1 MKLKGIGGG
10 AGDFIT
16 GLDVGTSSLKVIVA
30 ECRGGGKPVILYAHE
45 EPSFGIRKGAVI
57 DLGEAS
63 QSINRALSE
72 VKKISKSALKNIYV
86 SIGTPQAKLQ
96 ASRGIVAVSRADAEI
111 YQDDVDRAVRASQAV
126 NLPQNRTIIHTLT
139 KEFMVDGVGDIIDP
153 LGLSG
158 SRLEVQSLI
167 IDAFSPHIKTLIRA
181 VELSGGDVSGLVF
194 SPLVAARAAL
204 SKRQRDLGTA
214 IIDIGFGTT
223 GMAVYEENRLTGVSK
238 FPVGA
243 ANISNDLAVGL
254 KIPVDAAEEVKLHYG
269 YAYSKEVP
277 HKESVDLKKFEE
289 DAKGSVSRKFIAEI
303 VESRLE
309 EILDLVSNELK
320 LLQKY
325 GQLPGGV
332 VLVGGG
338 AKLPGLTDLVKQEMK
353 LAAQIGF
360 TLADE
365 WDGRGGSFKEY
376 LEDPEFVGAFGL
388 VLWGMDN
395 EGKGGDR
402 EPSAGMNFKNFFK
415 YFNP

>member
-181 VELSGGDVSGLVF
+181 VELSGGDISGLVF

>member
-1 MKLKGIGGG
+1 MKLKGLGGG
-10 AGDFIT
+10 GDFIT
-16 GLDVGTSSLKVIVA
+16 GLDIGTSSLKIVVA
-30 ECRGGGKPVILYAHE
+30 ECRGPRPMILYAHE
-45 EPSFGIRKGAVI
+45 EASFGIRKGAVI

-63 QSINRALSE
+63 QAINRALSE
-72 VKKISKSALKNIYV
+72 VKKVSKSALRNIYV
-86 SIGTPQAKLQ
+86 SIGTPQAKIQ

-181 VELSGGDVSGLVF
+181 VELSGGDVSGLVYG
-194 SPLVAARAAL
+194 PLVAARAAL

-214 IIDIGFGTT
+214 IVDLGFGTT
-223 GMAVYEENRLTGVSK
+223 GLCVYEENRLTGVCK

-243 ANISNDLAVGL
+243 GNISNDLAVGL
-254 KIPVDAAEEVKLHYG
+254 KVPVDAAEEVKLHYG

-277 HKESVDLKKFEE
+277 HKESVDMKKFSE
-289 DAKGSVSRKFIAEI
+289 DAKGAVSRKFIAEI

-309 EILDLVSNELK
+309 EIFDLVNNELK
-320 LLQKY
+320 LMEKY

-365 WDGRGGSFKEY
+365 WEGRGGGFKEY

-388 VLWGMDN
+388 VLWGMDS
-395 EGKGGDR
+395 EGKGGDKA
-402 EPSAGMNFKNFFK
+402 PSGAGFKKFFG
-415 YFNP
+415 YFAP

>member
-1 MKLKGIGGG
+1 MKIKGIGGG

-16 GLDVGTSSLKVIVA
+16 GLDIGTSSLKVIVA
-30 ECRGGGKPVILYAHE
+30 EYRGGKPVILYAHE
-45 EPSFGIRKGAVI
+45 ELSFGMRKGAVI

-63 QSINRALSE
+63 QSINRALFE

-86 SIGTPQAKLQ
+86 SIGTPQAKMQ

-181 VELSGGDVSGLVF
+181 VELSGGDISGLVF

-204 SKRQRDLGTA
+204 SKRQKDLGTA

-223 GMAVYEENRLTGVSK
+223 GMAVYEENRLTGVAK

-243 ANISNDLAVGL
+243 GNISNDLAVGL

-277 HKESVDLKKFEE
+277 QKESVDLKKFDEE
-289 DAKGSVSRKFIAEI
+289 AKGSVSRKFIAEI

-309 EILDLVSNELK
+309 EILDLVGAELK
-320 LLQKY
+320 LLQRY

-332 VLVGGG
+332 VIVGGG
-338 AKLPGLTDLVKQEMK
+338 AKLPGLTDLIKQEMK
-353 LAAQIGF
+353 LSAQIGF
-360 TLADE
+360 TMSDE

-388 VLWGMDN
+388 VLWGMDS
-395 EGKGGDR
+395 EGKGGDKQ
-402 EPSAGMNFKNFFK
+402 PSAMNFKNFFR